1 MFKNLPNILIFG
13 SLYAYS
19 YIFFE
24 QPFELYL
31 AYVIF
36 LLFFPLFIIRFGIPK
51 LPVYVF
57 IPLLIS
63 GVVYCLTG
71 DNTFQQFFKI
81 FLGFFLSVLF
91 YHYVVQQNNYDIK
104 YLFKMYMQS
113 AYIISII
120 GAFQVFSY
128 LIRFTPGYNF
138 RWIFN
143 KWNPSP
149 GGIGVRI
156 SSLLSEPAYYAAII
170 APAFFVALYNILK
183 RKEHFVS
190 KRKSL
195 LILAIYP
202 LSYSSLGILGILIA
216 ILLLMINL
224 GSVRYYLIMIPAL
237 YVIGTY
243 SYRNVDEFK
252 DRMDGTLEI
261 YSTENIYSYDIHGSS
276 FVLYNNSHIAWTN
289 FKQHPLFGTGLGS
302 HPIAFDRY
310 SLTNE
315 VGSVQ
320 IKFNKMD
327 ANSML
332 LRLLSETGLYGVFFM
347 LYILIKNL
355 VFRWR
360 SADEEYWLMSNG
372 IALIVLIYLLRQGH
386 YFINGFPL
394 FLWMHFYLGKINR
407 NELKSL
413 PAQ

>member
-36 LLFFPLFIIRFGIPK
+36 LLFFPIFIIRFGIPK

-57 IPLLIS
+57 APLLLA
-63 GVVYCLTG
+63 GVVYCFTG

-91 YHYVVQQNNYDIK
+91 YHYVIQQNNYDIK
-104 YLFKMYMQS
+104 GLFRIYMQS

-128 LIRFTPGYNF
+128 IIRFTPGYNF

-156 SSLLSEPAYYAAII
+156 SSLLSEPAYFAAVI

-190 KRKSL
+190 YRKSL
-195 LILAIYP
+195 LILAMYP
-202 LSYSSLGILGILIA
+202 L
-216 ILLLMINL
+216 NL
-224 GSVRYYLIMIPAL
+224 S
-237 YVIGTY
+237 
-243 SYRNVDEFK
+243 
-252 DRMDGTLEI
+252 
-261 YSTENIYSYDIHGSS
+261 
-276 FVLYNNSHIAWTN
+276 
-289 FKQHPLFGTGLGS
+289 
-302 HPIAFDRY
+302 
-310 SLTNE
+310 
-315 VGSVQ
+315 
-320 IKFNKMD
+320 
-327 ANSML
+327 
-332 LRLLSETGLYGVFFM
+332 
-347 LYILIKNL
+347 
-355 VFRWR
+355 
-360 SADEEYWLMSNG
+360 
-372 IALIVLIYLLRQGH
+372 
-386 YFINGFPL
+386 
-394 FLWMHFYLGKINR
+394 
-407 NELKSL
+407 
-413 PAQ
+413 